1 MATEKGNSGFGLF
14 DTYFQLR
21 ADGTA
26 LPMPVTPE
34 FWAEL
39 GTEKLPFAGWLVSS
53 FEMKPGVTHW
63 ERHPKGDEIVFV
75 LSGAIDV
82 VLQEAAGNRTLSLS
96 AGQSGF
102 IPRGLW
108 HQIVTHEPSRTL
120 FLTAG
125 EGTEHRS

>member
-1 MATEKGNSGFGLF
+1 MAGAESNSGFGLF

-21 ADGTA
+21 ADGVA

-53 FEMKPGVTHW
+53 FEMQPGATHW
-63 ERHPKGDEIVFV
+63 ECHPQGDEIVFM

-82 VLQEAAGNRTLSLS
+82 VLEEEAGNRTLSLA

-108 HQIVTHEPSRTL
+108 HQIVIHAPSRTL

-125 EGTEHRS
+125 EGTEHRA